1 MRHALKWITTDG
13 NPDKRVAE
21 GWETDQWYELY
32 RHELG
37 RWSSFF
43 CRDMGEGKSTAT
55 LALNQPFWTARRWAN
70 DHYNEPSRGKANVH

>member
-1 MRHALKWITTDG
+1 MRHALKWRPVPGEPG
-13 NPDKRVAE
+13 NSVAD
-21 GWETDQWYELY
+21 GWEPNESYLLHC
-32 RHELG
+32 HERG

-43 CRDMGEGKSTAT
+43 IDHTRRVVT